1 MTTETIVASD
11 AATEINAPE
20 VAETLEVATP
30 EVEVQ
35 EPQETKEEVKPQP
48 TPAEKEAAA
57 KQRRIDR
64 LTRERYQREAEND
77 QLRREVERL
86 QNRTAEQT
94 DEDTGQ
100 RLTAEQAKQLIE
112 VRAREIVESQTIYQ
126 KTDVVNK
133 KLEKALG
140 ADLDDFYGDIKAA
153 GESGRSLVRSAIELD
168 SPADV
173 LVFLGKN
180 PDEMDKV
187 LDMNPNKQAAYL
199 GKLEARI
206 EAEKK
211 TPERSKAPTPLTP
224 VKGTAASNEPD
235 MANTAAWIKWS
246 NEQDALKR
254 KRR

>member
-20 VAETLEVATP
+20 VAKKLEVATP
-30 EVEVQ
+30 EVGVQ
-35 EPQETKEEVKPQP
+35 EPQDAKEEVKPQLS
-48 TPAEKEAAA
+48 PAEKEAAA

-64 LTRERYQREAEND
+64 LTRERYQRDAENE
-77 QLRREVERL
+77 QLRREVEQLR
-86 QNRTAEQT
+86 NRPDEQQ
-94 DEDTGQ
+94 DNSTGQ
-100 RLTAEQAKQLIE
+100 RLTDDQARRAIE
-112 VRAREIVESQTIYQ
+112 VRARELVETQSIYQ
-126 KTDVVNK
+126 KTDVVSK

-153 GESGRSLVRSAIELD
+153 GVSGVSLVRSAIELD
-168 SPADV
+168 SPAEV
-173 LVFLGKN
+173 LAFLGKN

-187 LDMNPNKQAAYL
+187 LDMNPNKQATYL
-199 GKLEARI
+199 GRIEARI

-211 TPERSKAPTPLTP
+211 QTPRSSAPTPLTP
-224 VKGTAASNEPD
+224 VKGSASSNEPD

-246 NEQDALKR
+246 NERDALKN